1 VRCTVRLHRTAE
13 AACRS
18 SGVDDLARDTLLSVL
33 PSDLSASLIRQA
45 DTVALAPD
53 QTLFAA
59 GDPCEGCYHVV
70 EGLLKVTVAVPP
82 RHERILAILGPGG
95 FIGELSMMDGAP
107 RSASVIAIRASKLYF
122 ISRPV
127 FEGFGRE
134 HPELYRHIA
143 GLLARRLRTNSISLA
158 MSSPS
163 VRAGTARAL
172 LSLADAFGKDVGAGR
187 VLIRYKLSQTDLA
200 GIAGVARENLS
211 RVLQDWMRASLV
223 SRLAGYYCIENKK
236 TLEREADA

>member
-1 VRCTVRLHRTAE
+1 ME
-13 AACRS
+13 
-18 SGVDDLARDTLLSVL
+18 RDTLLSVL
-33 PSDLSASLIRQA
+33 PGDLSASLIRQA

-53 QTLFAA
+53 QSLFAA
-59 GDPCEGCYHVV
+59 GDPCDGCYHVI

-134 HPELYRHIA
+134 HPELYRYIA
-143 GLLARRLRTNSISLA
+143 ALLARRLRTNSISLA

-163 VRAGTARAL
+163 VKAGAARAL
-172 LSLADAFGKDVGAGR
+172 LSLADAFGKDVGSGR
-187 VLIRYKLSQTDLA
+187 ILIRYKVSQTDLA
-200 GIAGVARENLS
+200 AVAGVARENLS
-211 RVLQDWMRASLV
+211 RVLKDWMHDAVV

-236 TLEREADA
+236 ALQREADA

>member
-1 VRCTVRLHRTAE
+1 
-13 AACRS
+13 
-18 SGVDDLARDTLLSVL
+18 
-33 PSDLSASLIRQA
+33 
-45 DTVALAPD
+45 
-53 QTLFAA
+53 
-59 GDPCEGCYHVV
+59 
-70 EGLLKVTVAVPP
+70 
-82 RHERILAILGPGG
+82 
-95 FIGELSMMDGAP
+95 MDGAP

-187 VLIRYKLSQTDLA
+187 VLIRYKLSQTDLR
-200 GIAGVARENLS
+200 GNS
-211 RVLQDWMRASLV
+211 RRRTRDLQSG
-223 SRLAGYYCIENKK
+223 LAGLDARLVGGAARRI
-236 TLEREADA
+236 LLHREQEDPGARS

>member
-1 VRCTVRLHRTAE
+1 ME
-13 AACRS
+13 
-18 SGVDDLARDTLLSVL
+18 RDTLLSVL
-33 PSDLSASLIRQA
+33 PGDLSASLIRQA

-53 QTLFAA
+53 QRLFAA
-59 GDPCEGCYHVV
+59 GDPCDGCYHVI

-134 HPELYRHIA
+134 HPELYRYIA
-143 GLLARRLRTNSISLA
+143 ALLARRLRTNSISLA

-163 VRAGTARAL
+163 VKAGAARAL
-172 LSLADAFGKDVGAGR
+172 LSLADAFGKDVGSGR
-187 VLIRYKLSQTDLA
+187 ILIRYKVSQTDLA
-200 GIAGVARENLS
+200 AVAGVARENLS
-211 RVLQDWMRASLV
+211 RVLQDWMRDAVV
-223 SRLAGYYCIENKK
+223 SRLAGYYCIESKK
-236 TLEREADA
+236 ALQRDADA